1 MNLQQITAG
10 VVSAVNPMVPVSVQI
25 SNGNTVNA
33 DYSRTPAYLP
43 AIILQGQIQSL
54 TFSDLRQLEGL
65 NIQGSKRAVY
75 LQGDIEGLVRETNKG
90 GDILTFPDGTIFLVT
105 TVLENWNPPDGTNS
119 GWCKIAV
126 TEQMS

>member
-1 MNLQQITAG
+1 MNLQSITSG
-10 VVSAVNPMVPVSVQI
+10 VVSAVNPMVSVSVQI
-25 SNGNTVNA
+25 SNGSTVNA

-75 LQGDIEGLVRETNKG
+75 LQGDIEGLLREKNKG
-90 GDILTFPDGTIFLVT
+90 GDVLTMPDGTIFLVT
-105 TVLENWNPPDGTNS
+105 IVLENWNPPDANIV
-119 GWCKIAV
+119 GWCKVAV
-126 TEQMS
+126 TQQMS

>member
-1 MNLQQITAG
+1 
-10 VVSAVNPMVPVSVQI
+10 MVPVSVQI
-25 SNGNTVNA
+25 SNGNTSNA
-33 DYSRTPAYLP
+33 DYTQTPNYSP

-90 GDILTFPDGTIFLVT
+90 GDILTFPDSTIWLVT
-105 TVLENWNPPDGTNS
+105 TVLEDWNPPDANIS
-119 GWCKIAV
+119 GWCKVAV